1 MTKKTISVIIP
12 TFNRKDMLLEAIKSV
27 FSQTLLPDEVIIVD
41 CESKDGTKD
50 AVLGYS
56 QKVIFLETQT
66 PGASTQRNIG
76 ISQAKGDYIAFLD
89 DDDIWHP
96 DKLKI
101 QMKFLETHPEIAMIS
116 SENIPMGCK
125 MKIDRPKWI
134 YGDLYM
140 KLFLKSFI
148 QTSTVITKMNVF
160 NKIGMFNENYMRA
173 EDYDLWLRISHSFP
187 IAHTKTP
194 LTWVRKSATRLSN
207 DKIDLRNTAM
217 KVLKER
223 YDPDKIPK
231 RKYEKRIS
239 DIDISLGRRYI
250 KAGNKEKGIKQF
262 LSAIKRYP
270 YSIRPYRYLLSA
282 IIK

>member
-96 DKLKI
+96 DKK
-101 QMKFLETHPEIAMIS
+101 
-116 SENIPMGCK
+116 
-125 MKIDRPKWI
+125 KIDR
-134 YGDLYM
+134 
-140 KLFLKSFI
+140 
-148 QTSTVITKMNVF
+148 
-160 NKIGMFNENYMRA
+160 
-173 EDYDLWLRISHSFP
+173 
-187 IAHTKTP
+187 
-194 LTWVRKSATRLSN
+194 
-207 DKIDLRNTAM
+207 
-217 KVLKER
+217 
-223 YDPDKIPK
+223 
-231 RKYEKRIS
+231 
-239 DIDISLGRRYI
+239 
-250 KAGNKEKGIKQF
+250 
-262 LSAIKRYP
+262 
-270 YSIRPYRYLLSA
+270 
-282 IIK
+282 